1 LPNDLRKVISC
12 KQVATRIRIL
22 SSADSNSE
30 VTISDGTFGF
40 LFSADNGSVVNVSGG
55 TFGTFFD
62 VANSTVN
69 ISGGTFNGFFDAED
83 GSTVIFSGGG
93 LLAMISKPKMAAR
106 LPSLEGH
113 SATVSTSVARSTSP
127 EEHLAKISRTI
138 CNHWNL
144 VQTNFESQEKALR

>member
-1 LPNDLRKVISC
+1 MGSQIETEWLFAQRPQKSHFLQ
-12 KQVATRIRIL
+12 QVATRIRIL

-83 GSTVIFSGGG
+83 GSTVIFSGGD
-93 LLAMISKPKMAAR
+93 
-106 LPSLEGH
+106 
-113 SATVSTSVARSTSP
+113 
-127 EEHLAKISRTI
+127 
-138 CNHWNL
+138 CW
-144 VQTNFESQEKALR
+144 Q